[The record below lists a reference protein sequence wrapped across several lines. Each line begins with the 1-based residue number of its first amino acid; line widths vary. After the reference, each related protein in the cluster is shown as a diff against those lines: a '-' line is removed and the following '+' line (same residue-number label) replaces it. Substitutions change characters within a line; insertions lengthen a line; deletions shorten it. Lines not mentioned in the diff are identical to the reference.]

1 MHTLIEWYNNET
13 PVLITIIIGGAVISN
28 QIIIDTFIDYGDTI
42 IIGND
47 QFTMELETDL
57 LVSEKENRLSYSEYI
72 YLTSE

>member
-13 PVLITIIIGGAVISN
+13 PVLITIIIGGAVISH